1 MQKIHEFQFLYLFKT
16 TGKWKQVQD
25 LLNLQK
31 ENEMIQHN
39 ARLEV
44 IATEQKAANIRV
56 QFEEVNLQIA
66 MEELKKIRYENSMFL
81 FNYLFKSFL
90 VLPYQRFFKS
100 CPMIQ
105 GDLGGVLSLGC

>member
-1 MQKIHEFQFLYLFKT
+1 MQKIHEFQSLYLFKT

-44 IATEQKAANIRV
+44 IATEQRAADIRV

-66 MEELKKIRYENSMFL
+66 MEELKKIRYQNSKSNAVVVFSPKNSSKMKKSIEYLLFSIFL
-81 FNYLFKSFL
+81 NY
-90 VLPYQRFFKS
+90 
-100 CPMIQ
+100 
-105 GDLGGVLSLGC
+105 

>member
-66 MEELKKIRYENSMFL
+66 MEELKKIRYENS
-81 FNYLFKSFL
+81 KSRDIRRVLTPVLLL
-90 VLPYQRFFKS
+90 VWYKILLIKS
-100 CPMIQ
+100 KKI
-105 GDLGGVLSLGC
+105 GNKI

>member
-66 MEELKKIRYENSMFL
+66 KEELKKIRYQNSK
-81 FNYLFKSFL
+81 YL
-90 VLPYQRFFKS
+90 R
-100 CPMIQ
+100 
-105 GDLGGVLSLGC
+105 LSIYLCST

>member
-1 MQKIHEFQFLYLFKT
+1 MAIFWNQIETSHYGKSQIAAIKKFLNFNFYFFKT
-16 TGKWKQVQD
+16 TAKWKKVQD

-44 IATEQKAANIRV
+44 IATEQRAADIRV

-66 MEELKKIRYENSMFL
+66 MEELKKIRYQNS
-81 FNYLFKSFL
+81 K
-90 VLPYQRFFKS
+90 
-100 CPMIQ
+100 
-105 GDLGGVLSLGC
+105 